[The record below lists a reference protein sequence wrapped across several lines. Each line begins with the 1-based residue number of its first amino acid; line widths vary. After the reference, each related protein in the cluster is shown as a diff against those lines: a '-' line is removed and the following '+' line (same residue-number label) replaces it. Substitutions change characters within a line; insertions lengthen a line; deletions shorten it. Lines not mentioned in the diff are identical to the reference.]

1 MNRRLFPRAAGNRI
15 IACVTG
21 LALLLCACASSKP
34 NPASGSRA
42 GKGLRVLDA
51 VVVERIY
58 EPPGSGGASMGSSG
72 AYSLGFEAK
81 DGEANVHYR
90 FPVTRLQY
98 NRYLEGTR
106 VQLVMSDDQLREIR
120 PEP

>member
-1 MNRRLFPRAAGNRI
+1 MRADVNRI
-15 IACVTG
+15 IGALTG

-42 GKGLRVLDA
+42 GKGFRVVDA
-51 VVVERIY
+51 IVVERIY
-58 EPPGSGGASMGSSG
+58 EPPGSGGTSIGSSG

-81 DGEANVHYR
+81 DGDANVHYR

-98 NRYLEGTR
+98 NRYVEGTR
-106 VQLVMSDDQLREIR
+106 VQLVMADDQLREIR
-120 PEP
+120 PLP